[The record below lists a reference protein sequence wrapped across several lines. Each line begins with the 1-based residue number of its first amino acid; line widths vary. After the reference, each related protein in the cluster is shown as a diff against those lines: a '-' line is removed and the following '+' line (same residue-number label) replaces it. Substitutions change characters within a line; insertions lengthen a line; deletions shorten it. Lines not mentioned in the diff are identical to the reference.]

1 LISVIDLISVQWPGV
16 QVLMHAQL
24 RDNNQG
30 IVKITSGGL
39 NKHAKA
45 SAPVIEKETRLSAV
59 INGNNTAG
67 MLVLH
72 QAMRMAIDRAKE
84 HGFGIVG
91 TNHTPSSTGALGY
104 VVSSRI

>member
-1 LISVIDLISVQWPGV
+1 
-16 QVLMHAQL
+16 MYAQL

-39 NKHAKA
+39 NKHPKEA
-45 SAPVIEKETRLSAV
+45 APVIEKETRLSAV

-72 QAMRMAIDRAKE
+72 QATQMAVARAKDQ
-84 HGFGIVG
+84 GFGIVG
-91 TNHTPSSTGALGY
+91 TNHTPSSTGALG
-104 VVSSRI
+104 